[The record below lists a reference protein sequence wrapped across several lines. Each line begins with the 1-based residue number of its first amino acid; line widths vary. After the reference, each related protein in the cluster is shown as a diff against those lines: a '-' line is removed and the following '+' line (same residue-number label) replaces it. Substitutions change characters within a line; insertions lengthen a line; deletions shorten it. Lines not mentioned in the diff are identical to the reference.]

1 MTTLFWVLFAYCAA
15 ERLGEL
21 VVSRRNQKRM
31 KANGFSEKETSA
43 GMRCMVALHVFW
55 YVAML
60 IEVSSSPSAVPQGLA
75 WFAASAFLVS
85 QVLRFW
91 ALRTLG
97 EFWNISV
104 VTTDHDAPRF
114 VSHGPYRFIRHP
126 NYLVVIIELATLPL
140 VGGAVWT
147 SLIFSLLNA
156 LLLARRIPLEE
167 SHLFRVA
174 GYRDVMG
181 AKGRFI
187 PRGLFGRR

>member
-1 MTTLFWVLFAYCAA
+1 MTTLFWTLFAYCVV

-21 VVSRRNQKRM
+21 FVSRRNQHRM
-31 KANGFSEKETSA
+31 KSSGFSEKETSA
-43 GMRCMVALHVFW
+43 GVRCMVGMHSLW

-60 IEVSSSPSAVPQGLA
+60 VEVSSFPSAIPSGVA
-75 WFAASAFLVS
+75 WFAASAFLVA

-104 VTTDHDAPRF
+104 VTTDQDAPRF

-147 SLIFSLLNA
+147 SLIFSVLNA
-156 LLLARRIPLEE
+156 LVLARRIPLEE
-167 SHLFRVA
+167 SHLFRVS

-181 AKGRFI
+181 EKGRFI
-187 PRGLFGRR
+187 PRDLFGRR

>member
-1 MTTLFWVLFAYCAA
+1 MTTLFWTLFAYCVV

-21 VVSRRNQKRM
+21 VVSRRNQHRM
-31 KANGFSEKETSA
+31 KASGFSEKETPA
-43 GMRCMVALHVFW
+43 GVRCMVGMHSLW

-60 IEVSSSPSAVPQGLA
+60 VEVSSFPSAIPA
-75 WFAASAFLVS
+75 STTWFAASAFLLA

-91 ALRTLG
+91 TLRTLG

-104 VTTDHDAPRF
+104 VTTDQDAPRF

-126 NYLVVIIELATLPL
+126 NYVVVIIELATLPL

-147 SLIFSLLNA
+147 SLTFSVLNA
-156 LLLARRIPLEE
+156 LVLARRIPLEE
-167 SHLFRVA
+167 SHLFRVS
-174 GYRDVMG
+174 GYRDVME

>member
-1 MTTLFWVLFAYCAA
+1 MTTLFWTLFAYCVF

-31 KANGFSEKETSA
+31 KASGFSEKETL
-43 GMRCMVALHVFW
+43 GGVRCMVALHFSW

-60 IEVSSSPSAVPQGLA
+60 IEVPNFPSQIPAGVA
-75 WFAASAFLVS
+75 WFAASAFLLA

-104 VTTDHDAPRF
+104 VTTDHDGPRF

-147 SLIFSLLNA
+147 SLIFSVLNA
-156 LLLARRIPLEE
+156 LVLARRIPLEE
-167 SHLFRVA
+167 SHLFRVS

-181 AKGRFI
+181 EKGRFI
-187 PRGLFGRR
+187 PRGLFGQG